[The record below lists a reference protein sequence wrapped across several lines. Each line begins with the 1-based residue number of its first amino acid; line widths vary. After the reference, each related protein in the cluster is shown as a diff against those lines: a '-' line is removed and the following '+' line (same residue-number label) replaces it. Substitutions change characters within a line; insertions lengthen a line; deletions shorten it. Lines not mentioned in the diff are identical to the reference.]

1 MKRNKVFAIFISFL
15 ATLFLF
21 CLVMSFVTEA
31 PTGTYFSQTY
41 TSLAAMIIFSFEIKF
56 AHVPNKKMI
65 NTVKGFWLSVGKP
78 KVYRG
83 IMIAMFILF
92 TLGGLYSLI
101 SAIVS
106 LVRK

>member
-31 PTGTYFSQTY
+31 PTRTYFSYTC
-41 TSLAAMIIFSFEIKF
+41 TSLAFMIICSFEIKF

-78 KVYRG
+78 NVYKG
-83 IMIAMFILF
+83 IMITIFILF
-92 TLGGLYSLI
+92 ALGGLYSLV

-106 LVRK
+106 LVR

>member
-15 ATLFLF
+15 ATLFLL
-21 CLVMSFVTEA
+21 CLVMSFVTDA
-31 PTGTYFSQTY
+31 PTKMYFSYAY
-41 TSLAAMIIFSFEIKF
+41 TSIAFMIIFSFEIKF

-92 TLGGLYSLI
+92 ASAGLYSLI

-106 LVRK
+106 LVQ